1 MKLKKYVIIY
11 TIILNMGNQSPDYY
25 KVTEPLDARWQEVV
39 LTPSQAD
46 SLNFVLI
53 QNIETKE

>member
-1 MKLKKYVIIY
+1 MKTIFICY

-25 KVTEPLDARWQEVV
+25 RVTEPLDARWQEVV

-53 QNIETKE
+53 QNIETGE